1 MQPIARRQSTAHGF
15 FAVMRGRVRGVFY
28 RWCDAKASVA
38 GFAGAKLK
46 GFDSEDE
53 ARSALANG

>member
-1 MQPIARRQSTAHGF
+1 
-15 FAVMRGRVRGVFY
+15 MRGRVCGVFY

-38 GFAGAKLK
+38 GFAGAKFK